1 MVVRK
6 ILKEYA
12 LIVVDPGLCF
22 SGADYLKKYIIII
35 IIIHKD
41 KKTNKYSR
49 RLR

>member
-35 IIIHKD
+35 IIHKD